1 MSFLSNLGFATAYQ
15 NTIICILNDAKVLN
29 NPFFRITTKDVETAK
44 TLIKE
49 GTFTLYSGDYGAR
62 CRMDIVSNRRR
73 MSEWASFYEG
83 DEWNKDVPVENG
95 SVISDDDKKRL
106 VLLFK
111 DNGEKTVLNIILAD
125 EEFASIDEAI
135 ETLKIK

>member
-83 DEWNKDVPVENG
+83 DWNKDIPVENG
-95 SVISDDDKKRL
+95 SVLSEDDKKRL